1 MNYINGF
8 YLEKQLFLNIYY
20 QEHINI
26 FGYWVHCLLL
36 LPWNLSFH
44 SPLQKEKRD
53 SVISL
58 ATWLLFSLPARNFF
72 LKNHM
77 TELTLSPTN
86 FTVPG
91 VSPLKISSQCYVEK
105 VRNGRDWCDLSDMIK
120 LQYSN
125 VLVFQILNLG
135 LPKWL

>member
-1 MNYINGF
+1 
-8 YLEKQLFLNIYY
+8 
-20 QEHINI
+20 
-26 FGYWVHCLLL
+26 
-36 LPWNLSFH
+36 
-44 SPLQKEKRD
+44 
-53 SVISL
+53 
-58 ATWLLFSLPARNFF
+58 
-72 LKNHM
+72 M

-105 VRNGRDWCDLSDMIK
+105 VRNGRDWCDLSDIIK

-135 LPKWL
+135 LPK